1 MNWLNKLERKF
12 GRYAVPNLIVYL
24 IGAYSVGF
32 VLNMVA
38 PNILG
43 FLNFQPYYILHGQIW
58 RLITWILMPTD
69 SNIIFLL
76 IMMLFYYQ
84 LGTALERAWG
94 TFRFNAYIIGGI
106 LLTEVGSLL
115 AYGLIYL
122 FMGGSFAHTA
132 STMMGQMISTSYIN
146 MSIFLAFAT
155 LYPDMQVLLYFI
167 IPIKMKWMAAVY
179 VVIMVFSV
187 WDTYHAIYAYTQSV
201 STALWYAGIMLL
213 CIVMSLLNYLIFFLS
228 TRNLSRY
235 TPHEVHRRQQFKAQ
249 MREPR
254 VPVSQN
260 TNVQSA
266 DAQSWMIQTYSSVS
280 VRSARAIMSIVR
292 ITCLHIST
300 SEEYKN
306 KDTVFF
312 QMTEKDCIFY

>member
-76 IMMLFYYQ
+76 IMMMFYYQ

-167 IPIKMKWMAAVY
+167 IPIKMKWMALFY
-179 VVIMVFSV
+179 VLIVGWNV
-187 WDTYHAIYAYTQSV
+187 V
-201 STALWYAGIMLL
+201 SYVMNGAWFMALP
-213 CIVMSLLNYLIFFLS
+213 IVASLLNFIIFFLG
-228 TRNLSRY
+228 TRNLNRY
-235 TPHEVHRRQQFKAQ
+235 NPKEIHRRNQFKRA
-249 MREPR
+249 MGESKT
-254 VPVSQN
+254 VPFPGN
-260 TNVQSA
+260 TQGVTKHKCA
-266 DAQSWMIQTYSSVS
+266 VCG
-280 VRSARAIMSIVR
+280 R
-292 ITCLHIST
+292 
-300 SEEYKN
+300 
-306 KDTVFF
+306 
-312 QMTEKDCIFY
+312 TEKDDPNLEFRFCSKCNGNYEYCQDHLYTHIHKK